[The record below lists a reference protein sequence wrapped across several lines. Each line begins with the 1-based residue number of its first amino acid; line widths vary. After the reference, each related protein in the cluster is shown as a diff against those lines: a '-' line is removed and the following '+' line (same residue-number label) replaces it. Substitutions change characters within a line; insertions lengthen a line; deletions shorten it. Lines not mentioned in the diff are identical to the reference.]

1 MADRFQLE
9 TDITNLYNIADDI
22 DLVVEAIL
30 ERDMDTDDVANALL
44 GISTMTKLR
53 VDKAFDSFKATLK
66 LDEFKQSKVDDDTTT
81 RVEHGVYD

>member
-9 TDITNLYNIADDI
+9 TDITNLHNIADDI

-44 GISTMTKLR
+44 GISTLARLR
-53 VDKAFDSFKATLK
+53 VDKAFDTFKAAFK
-66 LDEFKQSKVDDDTTT
+66 LDEHKQSDADDDTTT

>member
-1 MADRFQLE
+1 MADHFQLE

-30 ERDMDTDDVANALL
+30 ERDMDTDAVANALL

-66 LDEFKQSKVDDDTTT
+66 LDEFKQKVGDDTTT

>member
-9 TDITNLYNIADDI
+9 TDITNLHNIADDI

-44 GISTMTKLR
+44 GISTLARLR
-53 VDKAFDSFKATLK
+53 VDKAFDSFKAAFK
-66 LDEFKQSKVDDDTTT
+66 LDEHKQSDADDDTTT

>member
-66 LDEFKQSKVDDDTTT
+66 LDEFKQSNADDDTTT